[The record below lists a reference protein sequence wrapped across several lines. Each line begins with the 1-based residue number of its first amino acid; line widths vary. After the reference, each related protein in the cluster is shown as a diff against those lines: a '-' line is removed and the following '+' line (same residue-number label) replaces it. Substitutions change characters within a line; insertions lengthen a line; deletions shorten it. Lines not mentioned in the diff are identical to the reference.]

1 VENFNFIILVHFPI
15 FNQNKKNA
23 LVENREI
30 SALFHL
36 IDDPDEEVYSTV
48 STKIISFGKGIIP
61 NLENLWENTNREHVQ
76 ERIETIIHKLH
87 FRELTDDFINWKNGS
102 CELLKGALLTA
113 RYHYPEMQESQAL
126 QDIEKLRR
134 NIWLELN
141 NYLTPLEQINVITSI
156 LYNYYKQKGVEISYS
171 QPEDFLI
178 TKTLETKKGNAIS
191 NGILYLIL
199 CDLLDVPVKATN
211 IPRQFILG
219 YFDPQYEYMNPVGHS
234 SEKINFFVDP
244 LNGNIYSHKDV
255 ESYFKRI
262 GVVPAPA
269 YYRPLTNKRIIQFL
283 LEELSKCFDNDR
295 NQYKMEELKTLVKL
309 LDE

>member
-1 VENFNFIILVHFPI
+1 
-15 FNQNKKNA
+15 
-23 LVENREI
+23 LVENKEI

-36 IDDPDEEVYSTV
+36 IDDPDEEVFHTV
-48 STKIISFGKGIIP
+48 SSKIISFGKDIIP
-61 NLENLWENTNREHVQ
+61 NLENLWENTNQEEVQ

-87 FRELTDDFINWKNGS
+87 FRDLTNDFISWKNGN
-102 CELLKGALLTA
+102 CELLQGALLVA
-113 RYHYPEMQESQAL
+113 RYHYPEMLEVQSLQE
-126 QDIEKLRR
+126 IEKLRR

-141 NYLTPLEQINVITSI
+141 NYLTPLEQINVMTSI

-191 NGILYLIL
+191 NGILYLVL
-199 CDLLDVPVKATN
+199 CDKLDIPVKATN

-219 YFDPQYEYMNPVGHS
+219 YFDPQHEFLNPAGHNA
-234 SEKINFFVDP
+234 EKINFFIDP

-255 ESYFKRI
+255 ENYFKRI
-262 GVVPAPA
+262 SVTPAPA
-269 YYRPLTNKRIIQFL
+269 YFRQLSNKRIIRFL

-295 NQYKMEELKTLVKL
+295 NRYKMEELLTLVKL

>member
-1 VENFNFIILVHFPI
+1 MVEN
-15 FNQNKKNA
+15 K
-23 LVENREI
+23 EI

-36 IDDPDEEVYSTV
+36 IDDPDEDVYSTV
-48 STKIISFGKGIIP
+48 STKLISFGKGIIP
-61 NLENLWENTNREHVQ
+61 NLENLWEHTNSEDVQ

-87 FRELTDDFINWKNGS
+87 FRDLTDDFINWKNGS
-102 CELLKGALLTA
+102 CELLAGALLA
-113 RYHYPEMQESQAL
+113 SKYHYPEMQETQAL
-126 QDIEKLRR
+126 QEIEKLRR

-141 NYLTPLEQINVITSI
+141 NFLTPLEQVNVITSI

-171 QPEDFLI
+171 QPEDFLL
-178 TKTLETKKGNAIS
+178 TKTLETKKGNAVS

-199 CDLLDVPVKATN
+199 CELLDIPVRATS

-219 YFDPQYEYMNPVGHS
+219 YFNPQYEFMNPVKHLP
-234 SEKINFFVDP
+234 EKINFFIDP

-262 GVVPAPA
+262 SITPAPV
-269 YYRPLTNKRIIQFL
+269 YFRKLTNKRIIQFL

-295 NQYKMEELKTLVKL
+295 NRYKMEELLTLAKL
-309 LDE
+309 LAE

>member
-1 VENFNFIILVHFPI
+1 MVEN
-15 FNQNKKNA
+15 K
-23 LVENREI
+23 EI

-36 IDDPDEEVYSTV
+36 IDDPDDEVYSTV
-48 STKIISFGKGIIP
+48 STRIISFGKAIIP
-61 NLENLWENTNREHVQ
+61 NLENLWENTQNEEIQ

-87 FRELTDDFINWKNGS
+87 FRDLTEDFINWKNGS
-102 CELLKGALLTA
+102 CELLQGALLA
-113 RYHYPEMQESQAL
+113 SRYYYPEMQATPAL
-126 QDIEKLRR
+126 QEIEKLRR

-141 NYLTPLEQINVITSI
+141 NYLTPLEQVNVITSI

-191 NGILYLIL
+191 NGILYLVL
-199 CDLLDVPVKATN
+199 CELLDIPVRATN
-211 IPRQFILG
+211 IPRQFILA
-219 YFDPQYEYMNPVGHS
+219 YFDPQYQFMKPGGAV
-234 SEKINFFVDP
+234 SEKIGFFIDP
-244 LNGNIYSHKDV
+244 LNGQIYSHKDV

-262 GVVPAPA
+262 SVPPTPS
-269 YYRPLTNKRIIQFL
+269 YFRKLTNIRVIQFL

-295 NQYKMEELKTLVKL
+295 NRYKMEELLSLAKL

>member
-1 VENFNFIILVHFPI
+1 MVEN
-15 FNQNKKNA
+15 K
-23 LVENREI
+23 EI

-36 IDDPDEEVYSTV
+36 IDDPDEEVYTTV
-48 STKIISFGKGIIP
+48 STKIISLGRGIIP
-61 NLENLWENTNREHVQ
+61 NLENLWENTNREDVQ

-87 FRELTDDFINWKNGS
+87 FRDLTEDFTKWKNEG

-113 RYHYPEMQESQAL
+113 RYHYPEMQDSQAL
-126 QDIEKLRR
+126 QEIEKLRR

-141 NYLTPLEQINVITSI
+141 NYLTPLEQINVFTSI

-178 TKTLETKKGNAIS
+178 TKTLESKKGNAIS
-191 NGILYLIL
+191 NGILYLVL
-199 CDLLDVPVKATN
+199 CDLLDIPVKATN

-219 YFDPQYEYMNPVGHS
+219 YFDRQSEFMNPVVHS
-234 SEKINFFVDP
+234 TEKINFFIDP

-255 ESYFKRI
+255 ENYFKRI
-262 GVVPAPA
+262 SVSPTASYFKQLG
-269 YYRPLTNKRIIQFL
+269 NKQIIRFL

-295 NQYKMEELKTLVKL
+295 NRYKMEELITLVKL

>member
-1 VENFNFIILVHFPI
+1 MVEN
-15 FNQNKKNA
+15 K
-23 LVENREI
+23 EI

-48 STKIISFGKGIIP
+48 STRLISFGKGIIP
-61 NLENLWENTNREHVQ
+61 NLENLWENTHSEDVQ

-87 FRELTDDFINWKNGS
+87 FRELTEEFIYWKNGS
-102 CELLKGALLTA
+102 CDLLKGALLAA
-113 RYHYPEMQESQAL
+113 RYHYPDMQEAGAMQE
-126 QDIEKLRR
+126 IEKLRR

-156 LYNYYKQKGVEISYS
+156 LYNYYKQKGVEISYN

-199 CDLLDVPVKATN
+199 CDLLDIPVKATS

-219 YFDPQYEYMNPVGHS
+219 YFDPQYQYLNPVGHS
-234 SEKINFFVDP
+234 AEKINFFIDP

-255 ESYFKRI
+255 ENYFKRI
-262 GVVPAPA
+262 AVSPSAT
-269 YYRPLTNKRIIQFL
+269 YFRQLSNKRIIAFL
-283 LEELSKCFDNDR
+283 LEELSKCFDTDR
-295 NQYKMEELKTLVKL
+295 NRYKMDELTSLAKLIEE
-309 LDE
+309 